1 MAFPFESVKFADQGI
16 PLSSPEK
23 FLGVDGSQHRNPLLI
38 NMRTWEISA
47 LEGMSI
53 SYSSSQGS
61 GMWKRSRKTVRTRGG
76 EWLQRDSIFQIQ
88 QGKMQYE
95 LELTKIARVCR
106 ISAEAQA
113 TQSPRTEKGKWAQK
127 TPSQKAIHN

>member
-47 LEGMSI
+47 LQGMSI
-53 SYSSSQGS
+53 SYSSPQSS
-61 GMWKRSRKTVRTRGG
+61 GMWKRSSKILRTRGG

-88 QGKMQYE
+88 QGKTQYE
-95 LELTKIARVCR
+95 LELTKIAKSMQDIYRNSSYTKPQDREGEVG
-106 ISAEAQA
+106 
-113 TQSPRTEKGKWAQK
+113 TKDPQSK
-127 TPSQKAIHN
+127 SYS